1 VSMEPNLGEAAG
13 GVWTAID
20 LHEAIASAW
29 DDRYKR
35 GGFRRRSEFFAR
47 KILSSIPAGGTWLD
61 AGCGSGYFSRMIVP
75 RGVTVVGVDA
85 APAMLAA
92 SRVMAIR
99 EGVADRIVFQQVAGL
114 SNLPFESGRFHGC
127 LCLSVLEYLDNPHAA
142 LREICRV
149 LRPEG
154 RLILS
159 VPNRHSLLRRVQA
172 TFNRAPR
179 AARFKRKVDYLAFS
193 RFAVGR
199 VEMEQLLEA
208 AGFSVAQIWEFDP
221 VIPQTLSRYLSCG
234 LLFTLAVKF
243 PRTPRVR

>member
-1 VSMEPNLGEAAG
+1 VSMDPNLGEAAG
-13 GVWTAID
+13 AVRTAID

-47 KILSSIPAGGTWLD
+47 EILSSIPAGGKWLD

-85 APAMLAA
+85 APAMIAA
-92 SRVMAIR
+92 SRVKAVK
-99 EGVADRIVFQQVAGL
+99 EGVADRIVFQQISGL
-114 SNLPFESGRFHGC
+114 YTLPFESGRFHGC
-127 LCLSVLEYLDNPHAA
+127 LCLSVLEYLDNPQAA

-149 LRPEG
+149 LRPDG

-172 TFNRAPR
+172 TFSRTSQAT
-179 AARFKRKVDYLAFS
+179 RFKRNVDYLAFS

-221 VIPQTLSRYLSCG
+221 VIPHAMSRYLSG
-234 LLFTLAVKF
+234 SLLFTLAVKF
-243 PRTPRVR
+243 PRPLRVR